1 MSQHTL
7 TPTTLTELLDRLEPV
22 ETVTLHG
29 VRVTEPDGDEC
40 DLWFATERDQLDT
53 LARELDRG
61 HRCRLLSTT
70 GRIIVGSVIA

>member
-29 VRVTEPDGDEC
+29 VRVTDPDGEC
-40 DLWFATERDQLDT
+40 DLWFSTERDQLDT